1 MDLDLVLEITPEE
14 LEEFPEVTET
24 DLVTGVNKGDT
35 GCSQSPRLQST
46 FTPDFQKPYRRHP
59 SEGGGT
65 HTRHHSHHSPRWERH
80 SRQEHQ
86 GQGKPENYHKK
97 ALYL

>member
-24 DLVTGVNKGDT
+24 DLVTGVN
-35 GCSQSPRLQST
+35 QRRHRSPRLQST
-46 FTPDFQKPYRRHP
+46 FTPDFQRPYRRHP

-65 HTRHHSHHSPRWERH
+65 HTRHHSHHSPHWERH

-86 GQGKPENYHKK
+86 GQGKPKNNHRK
-97 ALYL
+97 ALCL

>member
-1 MDLDLVLEITPEE
+1 MDFLDLVLEITPEE

-24 DLVTGVNKGDT
+24 DLVTGVKEEGDN
-35 GCSQSPRLQST
+35 SLRLQST
-46 FTPDFQKPYRRHP
+46 FTPDFQRPYRRHP

-65 HTRHHSHHSPRWERH
+65 HTRHHYHHSPPWERH

-97 ALYL
+97 ALCL